1 MLSGVYAAMKQWTT
15 KKDVTRE
22 FAEAEKVFIQTA
34 QDVRAISKTRG
45 YAAIMEYLRR
55 TENTAINRLVTTD
68 DVRARAVAEVSRGL
82 QDFLGA
88 MISAKDIEKTASAE

>member
-22 FAEAEKVFIQTA
+22 LLEAEQAFVQTA
-34 QDVRAISKTRG
+34 QAVRAIANTPG
-45 YAAIMEYLRR
+45 YAAIMEHLRR
-55 TENTAINRLVTTD
+55 VENTALNRLVTCD
-68 DVRARAVAEVSRGL
+68 DHRARAMAEISRGL

-88 MISAKDIEKTASAE
+88 MISAKDIEKKEPVE